1 MMDEFAAEMEFFP
14 RCGRLGKEEAE
25 SHDEGGEECQY
36 DDAGDGASAHGCA
49 VVGSVTGFS

>member
-1 MMDEFAAEMEFFP
+1 MDEFAAEMEFFP

-49 VVGSVTGFS
+49 VVGSVNGFS